1 MLIKFRN
8 RNVFLIFS
16 LIFLMM
22 FTNSIF
28 AQTDTAFWFAA
39 PEVSASHEDRPIILR
54 LSSSDKLSNV
64 TISQPANPNFT
75 AISVQIQPF
84 STQTVN
90 LTPYIEVIENKPANT
105 ILYYGLLIKASTEI
119 TAYYEVG
126 ILYNPEIFSLKGQ
139 NALGTEFYTPF
150 QNFANNGVGYSSF
163 DIIATEDNT
172 IISITPSN
180 NIVGYSANIVFTVN
194 LNKG

>member
-1 MLIKFRN
+1 M
-8 RNVFLIFS
+8 
-16 LIFLMM
+16 
-22 FTNSIF
+22 
-28 AQTDTAFWFAA
+28 
-39 PEVSASHEDRPIILR
+39 
-54 LSSSDKLSNV
+54 
-64 TISQPANPNFT
+64 
-75 AISVQIQPF
+75 
-84 STQTVN
+84 
-90 LTPYIEVIENKPANT
+90 
-105 ILYYGLLIKASTEI
+105 IKASTEI